1 MFNKKINLL
10 PLLLASS
17 FMSVS
22 GHAGENLGNV
32 MYVGD
37 SLTNGAYTPLGYR
50 YQLMKIFVDNGTLS
64 QSTGVWKT
72 TQAYNDA
79 DTTYRG
85 VLFRDN
91 DYVCAFSGRRASQTA
106 GKDNK
111 EGGGVGTGDAA
122 NSSIGNWLGLNDKQL
137 DGKTPYQGTVLQ
149 GETSPD
155 FMFVLLGTN
164 DMVTNHKNNYSS
176 SPEQTAANVQT
187 IVRYGQQANTA
198 LQTVI
203 MSVPVWSGEGTGYV
217 SSANTRQIKN
227 NVDSYNRQM
236 EEWADTQNNVCFI
249 DINRGIIDVTN
260 KDGLGVDGMYYK
272 NGKGETGLH
281 FSEQGNLIIAGN
293 IARGLGMEG
302 RTAGQERKEAAGF
315 SRSFQGA
322 SMTVNGLK
330 ADGFTQNGNVS
341 NSANGLAFAN
351 SGYMTTT
358 WSAGEAQSGFTADIS
373 LQLRKNSPTELTP
386 SNAFSLQLGNGTVSG
401 TLTVS
406 EAFIKWGDSILYS
419 MDATQEFNHFR
430 IAYVAPGQ
438 DSDAV
443 NSGFYIWLGDQLIGE
458 ACLSDNSGFNGLS
471 LGGGNAALSSLA
483 MDGSGSYAPV
493 SNIPEPSAALL
504 FCAVLSGV
512 FFLRQEPI
520 AK

>member
-1 MFNKKINLL
+1 MFNKNFL
-10 PLLLASS
+10 LLLASS
-17 FMSVS
+17 FMAVS

-64 QSTGVWKT
+64 KSTGVWKT
-72 TQAYNDA
+72 TQAYGDA
-79 DTTYRG
+79 ATTYRG
-85 VLFRDN
+85 VSFRNN
-91 DYVCAFSGRRASQTA
+91 DSVCAFSGRRASQTA
-106 GKDNK
+106 GTDNR
-111 EGGGVGTGDAA
+111 GGGGTGTGNAA

-149 GETSPD
+149 GNTSPD

-164 DMVTNHKNNYSS
+164 DMVTNHENNFSS

-187 IVRYGQQANTA
+187 IVRTGQQANA
-198 LQTVI
+198 AIQAVI

-217 SSANTRQIKN
+217 AAANTRQIKN

-236 EEWADTQNNVCFI
+236 AEWAGTQNNVRFI

-260 KDGLGVDGMYYK
+260 KNGLGVDGMYYK
-272 NGKGETGLH
+272 NGRGETGLH

-302 RTAGQERKEAAGF
+302 RTAGQERKEAASF

-322 SMTVNGLK
+322 SMTVDGLK
-330 ADGFTQNGNVS
+330 AAGFTQKGNVS
-341 NSANGLAFAN
+341 NSANGLVFAH
-351 SGYMTTT
+351 SGCMTAS
-358 WSAGEAQSGFTADIS
+358 WAAGEAQSGFTVDIS
-373 LQLRKNSPTELTP
+373 LQLQKSSATELTP

-419 MDATQEFNHFR
+419 MDATQESNHLR
-430 IAYVAPGQ
+430 ISYLAPGQ
-438 DSDAV
+438 DSDAAS
-443 NSGFYIWLGDQLIGE
+443 SGFYIWLGDQLIGE
-458 ACLSDNSGFNGLS
+458 ACLSDHSGFNGLS
-471 LGGGNAALSSLA
+471 LGSGNAALFSLA
-483 MDGSGSYAPV
+483 TDGSGSYAPV

-504 FCAVLSGV
+504 FCTALSGA
-512 FFLRQEPI
+512 FFLRRKQT